1 MPATTTILPAT
12 MTILQEINTFVL
24 VNIRKE
30 IKMKNRKDPLLLIH
44 KVEKPTIYDAPEAL
58 GLIVKKREELD
69 NYPFPLSREQQF
81 ELLYLMRS
89 RKSGIIT
96 REELHNLIFP
106 QPVLH

>member
-1 MPATTTILPAT
+1 
-12 MTILQEINTFVL
+12 
-24 VNIRKE
+24 
-30 IKMKNRKDPLLLIH
+30 MKNRKDPILLVRT
-44 KVEKPTIYDAPEAL
+44 VEKPTIYDPPAAL
-58 GLIVKKREELD
+58 GLIAKEREELD

>member
-1 MPATTTILPAT
+1 M
-12 MTILQEINTFVL
+12 N
-24 VNIRKE
+24 
-30 IKMKNRKDPLLLIH
+30 NRKYPILLVR
-44 KVEKPTIYDAPEAL
+44 KVEKPTIYDAPEAV
-58 GLIVKKREELD
+58 GLIAKEREELD

>member
-1 MPATTTILPAT
+1 MPAT
-12 MTILQEINTFVL
+12 MTTAPEINIFDL
-24 VNIRKE
+24 VSIRKE
-30 IKMKNRKDPLLLIH
+30 IKMKNRKDPILLVR
-44 KVEKPTIYDAPEAL
+44 KVEKPTIYDPPAAL
-58 GLIVKKREELD
+58 GLIVKEREELD